1 MYPQDPVVED
11 NLFEEEELHDL
22 QNRIDRF
29 DVLLTANEF
38 IAAEDDIKVC
48 QFNLGRQRTTS

>member
-29 DVLLTANEF
+29 VVQLTANEF
-38 IAAEDDIKVC
+38 IAAEDDSSI
-48 QFNLGRQRTTS
+48 QQQYTTVYNR

>member
-29 DVLLTANEF
+29 GVLLTANEF
-38 IAAEDDIKVC
+38 IAAEDDIKGC